1 MASDK
6 PQPLCTPAEL
16 QSGAFADLTR
26 AFDPDTLL
34 GFCEEATRQAESIAD
49 RRFVPFTLTES
60 LRADAVDPDELG
72 LATSGIPLD
81 LSATLGSSYAAALG
95 SVGSLVRRVWLTE
108 CAPMFP
114 EMWSYSGVSVHVT
127 LSIGGTQTVQVMR
140 GPMVDTGMLWLH
152 LGTYVPQGSLV
163 EVTYSGGYQTI
174 PANLRRAGKY
184 LTAAICC
191 RELNPEMVGSHN
203 PDTLEELACKWL
215 QRFGRP

>member
-16 QSGAFADLTR
+16 QTGAFADLTR
-26 AFDPDTLL
+26 AFDPEALL
-34 GFCEEATRQAESIAD
+34 DFCEEATRQAESIAD

-95 SVGSLVRRVWLTE
+95 SVGNLVRRLWLSE
-108 CAPMFP
+108 CAPLYP
-114 EMWSYSGVSVHVT
+114 EMWAYSDVSVNVT
-127 LSIGGTQTVQVMR
+127 LSIGGTQPVQVMR
-140 GPMVDTGMLWLH
+140 GPQNDTGALWLH
-152 LGTYVPQGSLV
+152 LGTFVPQGSLV
-163 EVTYSGGYQTI
+163 EVTYTGGYQTI

-184 LTAAICC
+184 LAAAICC
-191 RELNPEMVGSHN
+191 RELDPAMTGAHN
-203 PDTLEELACKWL
+203 ADTLEELACKWL
-215 QRFGRP
+215 QRYGRP